1 MEILSH
7 LSIKEKL
14 LDQEPHEY
22 YLGNNS
28 ERAFKLNYIPSGF
41 DIETY
46 TQYKK
51 DADGKVIMHYT
62 NMYIAMFK
70 LGDCYVECRSWD
82 EVSDVFKV
90 IEEVYCNTN
99 KTKYLMF
106 IHNQNFEF
114 AFMGKELH
122 ARGHQVSVFARTK
135 RKPMKIEIDD
145 KIIILDSAKIT
156 GFSLKKLAENFTK
169 TQKAV
174 GDLDYSLPRNRFTTI
189 HGTID
194 EGERKYIY
202 NDVQILKE
210 YGEYYEKTFL
220 QDKKQQPMTQTMVAN
235 MVMKDIIKEL
245 KCQKDVYYLMSRIY
259 PKSRQQYD
267 YQMLFFQGAYTH
279 GMLCN
284 LFLPIYDDLAYDMQS
299 QYPYVTMSKY
309 FPMSGFKKLH
319 TLNKWKFFARK
330 YCCLMDVTL
339 TNVMVTYG
347 VTILSKHKVTA
358 AVNAQ
363 WDNGRLYSCDSV
375 RCFITEVDLQYLQ
388 IYYNFDIK
396 VNALSYAK
404 RGYLPDY
411 FRLTVAYLYD
421 KKQQLK
427 GVPGKEAEYA
437 VTKASLN
444 GESYGACC
452 TRLTFENNIFSDGE
466 WMVEDNEIKWDKLWM
481 GKNKSP
487 AWAIYITSWARYMI
501 LAKGIAPI
509 VKVNPHDYIYS
520 DTDSCKVRNREYI
533 KEHFEK
539 VNMEIMKDNEKFVQ
553 DLNLHERYPNTNFLT
568 MGIFDREEDMTVFKT
583 LGSKKYLCHTEKH
596 GWQTTVAGL
605 PKGKYVEWCDR
616 HNKDYL
622 ESFNL
627 DTVDVCDWES
637 GKLCT
642 YYEDNPKQFTVV
654 DYQGNVEE
662 VYTESFVSLIPTSF
676 SIKENRE
683 LIKMYNLELIRQNA
697 IGER

>member
-1 MEILSH
+1 MEILNH

-14 LDQEPHEY
+14 LDQSAHEY
-22 YLGNNS
+22 FLGNRS
-28 ERAFKLNYIPSGF
+28 ENAYKLNFVPSGF

-46 TQYKK
+46 TQYQK
-51 DADGKVIMHYT
+51 DPDGKVIVHYT

-70 LGDCYVECRSWD
+70 IGECYVECRTWD
-82 EVSDVFKV
+82 EVSEVFKA
-90 IEEVYCNTN
+90 IEEAYCSTRQ
-99 KTKYLMF
+99 TKFLMF

-122 ARGHQVSVFARTK
+122 ARGHEVSVFARTK

-156 GFSLKKLAENFTK
+156 GFSLKKLAENFTT

-174 GDLDYSLPRNRFTTI
+174 GDLDYSLPRNRYTKIEGDF
-189 HGTID
+189 
-194 EGERKYIY
+194 ENGERKYIY

-210 YGEYYEKTFL
+210 YAEYYERTFL
-220 QDKKQQPMTQTMVAN
+220 LEKHSPMTQTMVAN
-235 MVMKDIIKEL
+235 LVMKDIIKEL
-245 KCQKDVYYLMSRIY
+245 QCQKSVYFLMSKIY
-259 PKSRQQYD
+259 PKTRQQYD
-267 YQMLFFQGAYTH
+267 YLMLFFQGAYVH
-279 GMLCN
+279 GMLAN
-284 LFLPIYDDLAYDMQS
+284 LFLPVYDGLAYDMQS

-319 TLNKWKFFARK
+319 TLNKWKFFCEN

-347 VTILSKHKVTA
+347 VTILSKHKVTG

-375 RCFITEVDLQYLQ
+375 RCFITEVDLQYLSL
-388 IYYNFDIK
+388 YYNFKIK

-427 GVPGKEAEYA
+427 NVEGKEAEYA
-437 VTKASLN
+437 VTKSSLN

-452 TRLTFENNIFSDGE
+452 TRLTFENNVFKDGE
-466 WMVEDNEIKWDKLWM
+466 WMLEDNNINWDKLWM

-487 AWAIYITSWARYMI
+487 AWAIYITSHARYMI
-501 LAKGIAPI
+501 LAKGVLGI
-509 VKVNPHDYIYS
+509 VSVNPLDYLYS
-520 DTDSCKVRNREYI
+520 DTDSIKSKNKEYI

-539 VNMEIMKDNEKFVQ
+539 LNMEIIEDNQKFVK
-553 DLNLHERYPNTNFLT
+553 DLKLEERYPNTNFLT
-568 MGIFDREEDMTVFKT
+568 MGIFDREDDLKAFKT
-583 LGSKKYLCHTEKH
+583 LGSKKYLYCTEKH

-605 PKGKYVEWCDR
+605 PKGKYVEWCDK
-616 HNKDYL
+616 HGKDYM

-627 DTVDVCDWES
+627 ETVDICDWES

-642 YYEDNPKQFTVV
+642 YYEDTPKQFTVV

-662 VYTESFVSLIPTSF
+662 VYTESYVSLIPTSF
-676 SIKENRE
+676 SIKDNRE
-683 LIKMYNLELIRQNA
+683 LIKMYNLELKRQTS
-697 IGER
+697 IEER